1 MDLLKRL
8 SELVQTAR
16 IGLASQDVRGAQRL
30 LWAALRKRGP
40 AVHFNPTPASI
51 KVYRAVIASKVALID
66 RLPSKYRQDAIDIV
80 WSMVMKGYD
89 EAALGKELHDRFGLS
104 LERAARIAHSQCN
117 MARSVIDN
125 ASLIEIGVKE
135 AMWQYQGSCML
146 KGHEAL
152 AGRRY
157 VLAGGLLVGDK
168 RVWPGSEP
176 MCSCTINRIETLA
189 NEDS

>member
-1 MDLLKRL
+1 MKLLKRL
-8 SELVQTAR
+8 SKLAQAAR
-16 IGLASQDVRGAQRL
+16 IGLASQAVRGTPRL

-66 RLPSKYRQDAIDIV
+66 RLPSKYRQDAIDVV
-80 WSMVMKGYD
+80 WNTVMKGYD
-89 EAALGKELHDRFGLS
+89 EAALAKELHDRFGLT
-104 LERAARIAHSQCN
+104 LERATRIAHSQCK

-125 ASLIEIGVKE
+125 AGLIETGVKE
-135 AMWQYQGSCML
+135 AVWQYEGSCAL

-157 VLAGGLLVGDK
+157 VLAGGALIDGK

-176 MCSCTINRIETLA
+176 MCSCTIMRIETLTD
-189 NEDS
+189 EDG